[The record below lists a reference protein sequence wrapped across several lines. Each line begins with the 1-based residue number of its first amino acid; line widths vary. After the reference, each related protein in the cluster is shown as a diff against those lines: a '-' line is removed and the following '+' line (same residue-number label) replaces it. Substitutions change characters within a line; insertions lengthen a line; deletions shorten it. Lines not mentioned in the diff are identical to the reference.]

1 MILSNK
7 QHEGNN
13 EPNNN
18 FAMLIIVIDRLFKR
32 VSPTPMATASARPK
46 GKGDETVLSSAVSE
60 VLEIDKHVD
69 HT

>member
-32 VSPTPMATASARPK
+32 VSPTPTATASARTK
-46 GKGDETVLSSAVSE
+46 GKGDETVLSCAVSE